1 MRYPNFLEEKKLWK
15 KGFKIVAGL
24 DEAGRGPL
32 AGPVVAGVVVIKQ
45 KPKKLRKSDLLLI
58 KELSSFG
65 VRDSKKLTSKKREE
79 LYKILTSSNLIYWAT
94 GRVSEKKIDQIN
106 ILEATKLAMLKAI
119 EKLKRK
125 NPRLK
130 ISFLVIDGRMSLN
143 VNIPQK
149 SIVRGDDKVFSVAAA
164 SILAKVTRDKIMEK
178 YNKIYP
184 NYGFSENKG
193 YGTAFHFKMIKKHG
207 SCKIHRNS
215 FRPMRIDL
223 KLKKP
228 KRIKSKS

>member
-1 MRYPNFLEEKKLWK
+1 MRYPNFSEEKKLWK
-15 KGFKIVAGL
+15 KGFKVVAGL

-32 AGPVVAGVVVIKQ
+32 AGPVIAGVVVIKQ
-45 KPKKLRKSDLLLI
+45 KTRKFKKSDLLLI
-58 KELSSFG
+58 KKLNSFG
-65 VRDSKKLTSKKREE
+65 VKDSKKLTSKKRGE

-130 ISFLVIDGRMSLN
+130 IGFLIIDGKMSLN

-149 SIVRGDDKVFSVAAA
+149 SIIRGDDKVFSVAAA
-164 SILAKVTRDKIMEK
+164 SIIAKVTRDKIMEK

-193 YGTAFHFKMIKKHG
+193 YGTSFHFKMIKKNG

-215 FRPMRIDL
+215 FRPMRVDFKRKQQNRI
-223 KLKKP
+223 KLK
-228 KRIKSKS
+228 S